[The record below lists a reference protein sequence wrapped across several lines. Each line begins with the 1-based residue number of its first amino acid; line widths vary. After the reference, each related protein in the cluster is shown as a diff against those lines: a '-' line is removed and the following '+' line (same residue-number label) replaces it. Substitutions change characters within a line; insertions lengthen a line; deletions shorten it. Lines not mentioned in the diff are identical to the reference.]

1 MSTLKSLVKKL
12 IHLLGLDLRPFNLGN
27 VPEAQTVKALE
38 VVGIN
43 LVFDIG
49 ANEGQWPGKCV

>member
-27 VPEAQTVKALE
+27 VPEAQTVK
-38 VVGIN
+38 G
-43 LVFDIG
+43 
-49 ANEGQWPGKCV
+49 